1 MSLGGENLSV
11 PVHFPSRSCL
21 WSASARKGLP
31 SHRSR
36 QQASSRLPRHRLS
49 LKVVRPCPL
58 VLELRASSSVHPPRL
73 SVSRRA
79 HPVRLL
85 RLTKCDAPSHPPYS
99 VSLGATEAWGSGTT
113 LSDQPLLSAVGT
125 SRAKRTTEAK
135 IVVSGCA
142 GVRLRDKDR

>member
-1 MSLGGENLSV
+1 MSLDGENLSA

-21 WSASARKGLP
+21 WSASAPKGPP

-36 QQASSRLPRHRLS
+36 RQASSRPPHHRLS
-49 LKVVRPCPL
+49 LKAVRPCPL

-73 SVSRRA
+73 SVSRPA
-79 HPVRLL
+79 HPVRLP
-85 RLTKCDAPSHPPYS
+85 RLTKCGAPSLPPCS
-99 VSLGATEAWGSGTT
+99 VSLGAAEAWGSGTT

-125 SRAKRTTEAK
+125 SRAKRMTEAK

-142 GVRLRDKDR
+142 GVHLGDKDR